1 MDCLELDEE
10 ALELLSPGDCGRDPA
25 LVDLAEEDLESAL
38 EDLAEAEEAPELS
51 VLPLLPSDLA
61 EELDIDLVPS
71 DLAESDLDLEPS
83 DLAEE
88 LDLDLEPPDFAEI
101 DLDLEPDF
109 SEDFPEDR
117 EELGLESLFDLDE
130 FAEDALDPTLVAMLL
145 LSGDSSRDVDVSAA
159 SLAFA
164 VEVKSTTSLDSFE
177 FVDLLSSSALADD
190 TRMESLLSSLSD
202 LSPALSFRFSR
213 D

>member
-1 MDCLELDEE
+1 MDEE
-10 ALELLSPGDCGRDPA
+10 ALELLSPGDCGREPA

-38 EDLAEAEEAPELS
+38 DDLAEEAPEFS
-51 VLPLLPSDLA
+51 VLSLLPSDLA
-61 EELDIDLVPS
+61 EEFDLDLVPS
-71 DLAESDLDLEPS
+71 DLAELDLDLESS

-88 LDLDLEPPDFAEI
+88 LDLDLETPDVAEL

-109 SEDFPEDR
+109 AEDFPEDR

-145 LSGDSSRDVDVSAA
+145 LSGDSSRDDDVSAA
-159 SLAFA
+159 SLDFG
-164 VEVKSTTSLDSFE
+164 VEVKSKSSLDSFE
-177 FVDLLSSSALADD
+177 LVDILSSSALPDD

-202 LSPALSFRFSR
+202 LSSDLSFRFS
-213 D
+213 